1 MLTDIREG
9 LAYLWRDRL
18 LRTSALL
25 LFSFNVV
32 LGGTLGQLV
41 VVGQVVL
48 RLHSLPLSLL
58 FSAEGAGAVL
68 GAALAGRAGRRW
80 SVGAIILAALPV
92 TGLSVL
98 GLSAAPDLLVAC
110 AALAVFGTAETV
122 MFVNLLA
129 LRQRTTPGHMQ
140 GRVNATGR
148 ALAVAGTPGGALL
161 AGVLVGPLGGIRAA
175 LAVLGGIALLNA
187 GAADEEMPALVAES
201 SVLAMVSARE
211 GFGLAGM
218 EALAAG
224 VPVVARDLPV
234 LREVYGDTVVFAEDV
249 PGIAAALAR
258 QLSAPLPPDAGRALA
273 ASYTWKQAATAHLA
287 AYQGLLA

>member
-1 MLTDIREG
+1 
-9 LAYLWRDRL
+9 
-18 LRTSALL
+18 
-25 LFSFNVV
+25 V